1 MKRDINRNIMIAA
14 DESDNCRR
22 AVIYVANIL
31 GGIKGFKVT
40 VVHVIREPEED
51 FFSAEAEKEKWYQEQ
66 GRKAEIMLE
75 EYRSML
81 VDSGFDPE
89 DVSVRST
96 LRYCPSMAE
105 CILAERDK
113 LEYGTL
119 VVGRKGLSHKE
130 EFIFGSISGK
140 IVRTARNC
148 TVWVVE

>member
-22 AVIYVANIL
+22 AVIYVGNIL

-51 FFSAEAEKEKWYQEQ
+51 FFPAEAEKEKWYQEQ

-75 EYRSML
+75 EYRRML

-105 CILAERDK
+105 CILAERDR

-130 EFIFGSISGK
+130 EFLFGSISGK

>member
-1 MKRDINRNIMIAA
+1 MKHDINKNIMIAA
-14 DESDNCRR
+14 DESDNSRR
-22 AVIYVANIL
+22 AVTYVGKML
-31 GGIKGFKVT
+31 GGVRGFKVT

-51 FFSAEAEKEKWYQEQ
+51 FFPAEAEKEKWYREY
-66 GRKAEIMLE
+66 GRKADIMLE
-75 EYRSML
+75 EYRKML
-81 VDSGFDPE
+81 VDSGFAPE
-89 DVSVRST
+89 AVSVRST

-130 EFIFGSISGK
+130 EFLFGSISGK